1 MTFKAIRNDKTEA
14 GQTVR
19 FVDMDPSELM
29 DGDVTVRVTHS
40 TVNYKD
46 GLSLSGN
53 SAIPRRFPMIPG
65 IDLAGIV
72 EHSSHASFKTGD
84 EVMLN
89 GFGLSETH
97 MGATPSWRA

>member
-29 DGDVTVRVTHS
+29 DGDVTVHVTHS

-46 GLSLSGN
+46 GLSLSG
-53 SAIPRRFPMIPG
+53 
-65 IDLAGIV
+65 
-72 EHSSHASFKTGD
+72 K
-84 EVMLN
+84 
-89 GFGLSETH
+89 
-97 MGATPSWRA
+97 